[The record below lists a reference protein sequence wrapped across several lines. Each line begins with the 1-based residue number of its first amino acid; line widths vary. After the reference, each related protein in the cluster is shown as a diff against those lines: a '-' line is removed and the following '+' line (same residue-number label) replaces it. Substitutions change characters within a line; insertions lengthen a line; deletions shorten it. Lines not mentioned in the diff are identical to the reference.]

1 MFKMTDALDEI
12 ISMSNDNDI
21 KSKVIER
28 SSKKNKDKDSKD
40 GKSKGKYGK
49 GSKYDDDDSDED
61 DIDDDDDEDDY
72 DEFFKKQKS
81 GAIDIVGSAKKKRK
95 KVNKK
100 QLGKDLQNNKIR
112 QIKVSMPYSV
122 NADNSTRVIDYNN
135 SRHAGVDGSVGG
147 LHSSGIGGMGGMGV
161 SGTGGVIVPFYKQ
174 SWFKTLCTILITI
187 ACSLIMCVVVMQ
199 AYKHVVYRIRT
210 NPLADDKKKEEDK
223 MSLTE
228 VLNSQKE
235 TEEDSEEEFDKLA
248 ESEDEKSE
256 RKEKDGKDKN
266 KVKGGMIGGSKRNN
280 IKGGSKSLPQR
291 DSRGRFMKRS

>member
-12 ISMSNDNDI
+12 ISMSNDDDI
-21 KSKVIER
+21 KSKAVER
-28 SSKKNKDKDSKD
+28 SGKKNKGKD
-40 GKSKGKYGK
+40 GKGKGKHGK
-49 GSKYDDDDSDED
+49 SKYDDDDSDED
-61 DIDDDDDEDDY
+61 DIDDGDDEDDY
-72 DEFFKKQKS
+72 DELFKKQKS

-135 SRHAGVDGSVGG
+135 SRHAGVDGSVDG
-147 LHSSGIGGMGGMGV
+147 LHPGGMSGTNGVGGMGGMGGM
-161 SGTGGVIVPFYKQ
+161 SGASVPFYKQ

-199 AYKHVVYRIRT
+199 AYKHIVYRIRT

-235 TEEDSEEEFDKLA
+235 AKEDSDEEFDKLA
-248 ESEDEKSE
+248 ESEDEKSG
-256 RKEKDGKDKN
+256 REKDGKDKN

>member
-1 MFKMTDALDEI
+1 MTDALDEI
-12 ISMSNDNDI
+12 ISMSNDDDI

-28 SSKKNKDKDSKD
+28 SGKKNKGKDGKY
-40 GKSKGKYGK
+40 GKSKGKYDK

-72 DEFFKKQKS
+72 DELFKKQKS

-135 SRHAGVDGSVGG
+135 SRQASVDGSVDG
-147 LHSSGIGGMGGMGV
+147 LHSSGMGGMGGMGV
-161 SGTGGVIVPFYKQ
+161 NGTGGVSVPFYKQ

-199 AYKHVVYRIRT
+199 AYKHIVYRIRT

-223 MSLTE
+223 MSFTE
-228 VLNSQKE
+228 ALNSQKE
-235 TEEDSEEEFDKLA
+235 TKEDDEDFDNFAEENEVSEKN
-248 ESEDEKSE
+248 EKNS
-256 RKEKDGKDKN
+256 KDKN
-266 KVKGGMIGGSKRNN
+266 KVKGGMIGGNKHNTN
-280 IKGGSKSLPQR
+280 KGGNKTLPHR